1 MKGGKKRMES
11 KEKRHECFN
20 MAEEENLSRTK
31 GSSLS
36 QSFRYANRIEVPTFS
51 LRFSLR
57 FGFCARSARLLPLI
71 RAVSTRDTVRTMFP
85 STLFLFFPILFF
97 AFPLSSSTWAFPP
110 IENNSP
116 TDVRQSALFPRDFRC
131 SGSWSVANP
140 PRDAACQIRYYE
152 KARPV
157 CVMKSLTDQPT
168 HTALRLTQFRY
179 KSRF

>member
-1 MKGGKKRMES
+1 MLRRKGKEGVRGNEENSRDKRTVLTQPWDERREKKMKP

-85 STLFLFFPILFF
+85 STLFLFFPILFS

-116 TDVRQSALFPRDFRC
+116 TDVR
-131 SGSWSVANP
+131 
-140 PRDAACQIRYYE
+140 
-152 KARPV
+152 
-157 CVMKSLTDQPT
+157 
-168 HTALRLTQFRY
+168 
-179 KSRF
+179 